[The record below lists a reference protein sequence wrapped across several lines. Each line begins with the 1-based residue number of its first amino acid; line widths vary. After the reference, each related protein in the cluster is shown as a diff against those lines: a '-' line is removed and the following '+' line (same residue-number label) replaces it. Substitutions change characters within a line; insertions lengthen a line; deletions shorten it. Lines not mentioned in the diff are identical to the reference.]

1 MINFLAVISHGY
13 EKTRQSTPAE
23 KTFDYGHFF
32 IVLFVAIEDEIIEIR
47 FDWEPTVEEMA
58 IVN

>member
-1 MINFLAVISHGY
+1 MK
-13 EKTRQSTPAE
+13 KTRQSTPAE